1 MPAANVDLNET
12 VERLWRLVRM
22 HRWWIVGTA
31 TVVALATVAVQSFL
45 PNRFRS
51 EATLVVLRQQVNA
64 KYVEPSAMVSP
75 NDAVINLM
83 AEILSRRRL
92 LGIVDEFGL
101 YAKERAHL
109 GPEEVADM
117 MRADIDLDS
126 VDAIPGRT
134 DFSTFKIAFTGST
147 AELARDVTNRLT
159 SLFIEGNSKARG
171 HEASA
176 TTSFLTD
183 QVANAKR
190 LVAVQEGRL
199 RAFKSQYL
207 GELPEQQ
214 G

>member
-126 VDAIPGRT
+126 VEDLG
-134 DFSTFKIAFTGST
+134 G
-147 AELARDVTNRLT
+147 E
-159 SLFIEGNSKARG
+159 
-171 HEASA
+171 
-176 TTSFLTD
+176 LTD
-183 QVANAKR
+183 GERKSLEAARQADRVDFGQYRAVKR
-190 LVAVQEGRL
+190 SALSRAAGR
-199 RAFKSQYL
+199 RHSNRVGIRKYAPDDQSHCA
-207 GELPEQQ
+207 
-214 G
+214 